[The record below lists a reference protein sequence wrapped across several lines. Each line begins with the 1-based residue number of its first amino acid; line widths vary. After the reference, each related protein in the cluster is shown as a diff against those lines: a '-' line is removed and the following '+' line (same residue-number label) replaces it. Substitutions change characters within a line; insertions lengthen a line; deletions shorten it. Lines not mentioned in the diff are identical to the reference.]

1 MKDAIISV
9 VIPVYNVQQY
19 LKKCVDSILEQT
31 IQNYEIILV
40 DDGSSDECPRICDE
54 YAEANDNVM
63 SLHKKKRRF
72 IGCQKFWRTTCHGR
86 LYSLY

>member
-40 DDGSSDECPRICDE
+40 DDGSSDE
-54 YAEANDNVM
+54 
-63 SLHKKKRRF
+63 
-72 IGCQKFWRTTCHGR
+72 
-86 LYSLY
+86 